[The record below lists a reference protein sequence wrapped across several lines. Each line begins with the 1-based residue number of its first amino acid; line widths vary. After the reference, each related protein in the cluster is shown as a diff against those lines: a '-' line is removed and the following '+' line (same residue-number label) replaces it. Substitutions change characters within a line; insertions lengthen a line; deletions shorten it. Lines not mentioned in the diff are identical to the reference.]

1 MMHVFYCIRCKK
13 YLYTHNQSNAL
24 CCEEPMYYVDVDF
37 TDFVRMDRDERRSF
51 LQLYSLA
58 E

>member
-1 MMHVFYCIRCKK
+1 MMHVFYCIKCKR
-13 YLYTHNQSNAL
+13 YHYTNNQSHAK
-24 CCEEPMYYVDVDF
+24 CCGEQMYYVDVDF
-37 TDFVRMDRDERRSF
+37 TDFVRMNREERVNF